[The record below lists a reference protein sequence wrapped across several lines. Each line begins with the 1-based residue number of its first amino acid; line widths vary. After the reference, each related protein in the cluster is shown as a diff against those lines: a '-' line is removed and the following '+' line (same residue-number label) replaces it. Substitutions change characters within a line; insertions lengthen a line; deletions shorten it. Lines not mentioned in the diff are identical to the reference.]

1 MTWLATAFNG
11 GEPVSLGWDGQMVTL
26 VSGATFCLSDHR
38 GDINPGTALGLFSR
52 DARVLSRWQLRIDA
66 QPAEPLAV
74 QGSEPFAAQ
83 FILRRAHRLGRD
95 ESTVLIV
102 RDRVLG
108 DSLHDRI
115 TLENLGHED
124 TVIVAELHADADFAD
139 LFAVKEGRATLGRA
153 EASVLETELLLIDQA
168 DSTRRVSVTASMD
181 PIIAPGRL
189 SWRVVVGA
197 GQRWQTD
204 IIARPTTA
212 NHRPSVAVTAS
223 NGNGVTTGAYRKLH
237 RWRDTTTDVTADDPT
252 LTKILRRTENDLGAL
267 LITNGNGESRPF
279 VAAGAPWFMTLYGRD
294 SLLTAWMALPL
305 DVNLAL
311 GTLQQLADRQGK
323 RVDPVT
329 EEQPGR
335 ILHEIRGGAGGAHHA
350 GGTVYYGS
358 ADATPL
364 FVMLLG
370 ECFRWGASREAVGAL
385 LPAADAAL
393 DWADDYGDLD
403 GDGFVE
409 YQRATDRGL
418 INQGWKDSFD
428 GVNDATGHQAEPPI
442 ALCEVQGYRYAALL
456 ARAELA
462 EAFDDPVTAERL
474 RNEAAVLRDKFLAA
488 FWLSDRGWYAIALD
502 GRKRAVDSLTSNAAH
517 CLWSGIASDEHVET
531 LVEHLAGAEM
541 DSGFGLRTLAST
553 MGSYNPISYHNGSV
567 WPHDT
572 AIAIAGLLRYR
583 HIPAAA
589 RLAERL
595 AAGLLDAAEAF
606 DGRLPELF
614 CGFPRTKFHAPV
626 PYPTACA
633 PQAWASAAPLLLVRS
648 LLGLT
653 PNVPQR
659 SLEVVPALPKRWGTV
674 ALTELRLGEVTLDIE
689 ASGQTAT
696 VRRLPDDWQITT
708 VAPAAAVS
716 ARAVRGLSGEQ
727 PGKHLTQ
734 SHRINKEDHA

>member
-38 GDINPGTALGLFSR
+38 GDIKPGTTLGLFSR
-52 DARVLSRWQLRIDA
+52 DTRALSRWQLRVDA

-83 FILRRAHRLGRD
+83 FILRRAQRSGQE

-102 RDRVLG
+102 RDRILT

-124 TVIVAELHADADFAD
+124 TVIVADLHADADFAD
-139 LFAVKEGRATLGRA
+139 LFAVKEGRAAPGRA
-153 EASVLETELLLIDQA
+153 EISVLETELLLIDQA

-181 PIIAPGRL
+181 PTISPGRL
-189 SWRVVVGA
+189 TWRVIVGA
-197 GQRWQTD
+197 GQRWQTE
-204 IIARPTTA
+204 IIARPTMA
-212 NHRPSVAVTAS
+212 HHRPPATMAVS
-223 NGNGVTTGAYRKLH
+223 NRNEAAGDAHRKLD
-237 RWRDTTTDVTADDPT
+237 RWRDTTTDVTADDPG
-252 LTKILRRTENDLGAL
+252 LTKVLRRSENDLGAL
-267 LITNGNGESRPF
+267 LITNGNGESQPF

-305 DVNLAL
+305 DLNLAL
-311 GTLQQLADRQGK
+311 GTLRQLADRQGK
-323 RVDPVT
+323 RIDPLT

-335 ILHEIRGGAGGAHHA
+335 ILHEIRGGAGEAHDHA
-350 GGTVYYGS
+350 STVYYGS

-370 ECFRWGASREAVGAL
+370 ECFRWGAPREAVESL

-393 DWADDYGDLD
+393 EWADDYGDLD

-428 GVNDATGHQAEPPI
+428 GVNDASGHRAEPPI
-442 ALCEVQGYRYAALL
+442 ALCEVQGYWYAALL

-462 EAFDDPVTAERL
+462 EAFGDPATAERL
-474 RNEAAVLRDKFLAA
+474 RNQAAVLRDRFLTS
-488 FWLSDRGWYAIALD
+488 FWLPDRGWYAIALD
-502 GRKRAVDSLTSNAAH
+502 GDKRAVDSLTSNAAH
-517 CLWSGIASDEHVET
+517 CLWSGIASDEHVDV
-531 LVEHLAGAEM
+531 LVEHLAGSDM

-572 AIAIAGLLRYR
+572 AIAIAGLMRYR
-583 HIPAAA
+583 HISAAA

-595 AAGLLDAAEAF
+595 ATGLIDAADAF

-648 LLGLT
+648 LLGLM

-659 SLEVVPALPKRWGTV
+659 SLVVMPALPRRWGTV
-674 ALTELRLGEVTLDIE
+674 LLTDLRLGETTLDIE
-689 ASGQTAT
+689 ARGDTAT
-696 VRRLPDDWQITT
+696 VLRAPNDWHVLVTSPAT
-708 VAPAAAVS
+708 SEGRVDVPGLAP
-716 ARAVRGLSGEQ
+716 RSG
-727 PGKHLTQ
+727 G
-734 SHRINKEDHA
+734 

>member
-1 MTWLATAFNG
+1 MMWFPDAFNG
-11 GEPVSLGWDGQMVTL
+11 GEPIGLGAGGQTVTL

-38 GDINPGTALGLFSR
+38 GDINPGTAALGLFSR

-66 QPAEPLAV
+66 QPADSLAV

-83 FILRRAHRLGRD
+83 FILRRAQRLGRE

-102 RDRVLG
+102 RDRVLS

-115 TLENLGHED
+115 TLENLGRED
-124 TVIVAELHADADFAD
+124 TVIIVDLDADADFAD
-139 LFAVKEGRATLGRA
+139 LFAVKEGRAAPGRA
-153 EASVLETELLLIDQA
+153 EVGALQTELMLTNPA
-168 DSTRRVSVTASMD
+168 DSTRGVSVTASGD
-181 PIIAPGRL
+181 PIVSPGRL
-189 SWRVVVGA
+189 TWRVVVKA
-197 GQRWQTD
+197 GQRWQTE

-212 NHRPSVAVTAS
+212 NHRALDSLTS
-223 NGNGVTTGAYRKLH
+223 GNGNGVTAGVYRRLH
-237 RWRDTTTDVTADDPT
+237 RWRDTTTDVTAGDPA
-252 LTKILRRTENDLGAL
+252 LTKVLHQTENDLGAL
-267 LITNGNGESRPF
+267 LITNGDGESRPF
-279 VAAGAPWFMTLYGRD
+279 VAAGAPWFMTLFGRD

-305 DVNLAL
+305 DVSLAV
-311 GTLQQLADRQGK
+311 GTLQQLASRQGR
-323 RVDPVT
+323 RVDPIT

-335 ILHEIRGGAGGAHHA
+335 ILHEIRGGHQS

-358 ADATPL
+358 VDATLL

-370 ECFRWGASREAVGAL
+370 ECFRWGAPAQAVHAL

-393 DWADDYGDLD
+393 EWADRYGDLD

-409 YQRATDRGL
+409 YQRATDSGL

-428 GVNDATGHQAEPPI
+428 GVNDALGRLAEPPI

-462 EAFDDPVTAERL
+462 EAFADPETAARL
-474 RNEAAVLRDKFLAA
+474 RDDAVALRDRFLAA
-488 FWLSDRGWYAIALD
+488 YWLPERSWYAIALD
-502 GRKRAVDSLTSNAAH
+502 GGKRAVDALSSNAAH
-517 CLWSGIASDEHVET
+517 CLWSGIASDEHAEA
-531 LVEHLAGAEM
+531 LIRCLSDAEM

-572 AIAIAGLLRYR
+572 AIAIAGLMRYR

-595 AAGLLDAAEAF
+595 ATGLLDAAEAF
-606 DGRLPELF
+606 GGRLPELF
-614 CGFPRTKFHAPV
+614 CGFPRSKFQAPV

-648 LLGLT
+648 LLGLM

-659 SLEVVPALPKRWGTV
+659 SLTVVPALPKRWGTV
-674 ALTELRLGEVTLDIE
+674 ALTDLRLGEVTLDIE
-689 ASGQTAT
+689 ADGETAT
-696 VRRLPDDWQITT
+696 VRHLPDDWRLTAALPATAGAGPQ
-708 VAPAAAVS
+708 AP
-716 ARAVRGLSGEQ
+716 GLSG
-727 PGKHLTQ
+727 
-734 SHRINKEDHA
+734 D

>member
-26 VSGATFCLSDHR
+26 VSGTSFCLSDHR
-38 GDINPGTALGLFSR
+38 GDIKPGTALGLFSR
-52 DARVLSRWQLRIDA
+52 DARALSRWQLRIDA

-83 FILRRAHRLGRD
+83 FILRRAHRPGRAQ
-95 ESTVLIV
+95 STVLIV
-102 RDRVLG
+102 RDRILD

-124 TVIVAELHADADFAD
+124 TVIVAELHADADFAE
-139 LFAVKEGRATLGRA
+139 LFAVKEGRAAPGRA
-153 EASVLETELLLIDQA
+153 EVSVLETELLLIDPA

-181 PIIAPGRL
+181 PIISPGRL
-189 SWRVVVGA
+189 TWRAVVGA
-197 GQRWQTD
+197 GQRWHTE
-204 IIARPTTA
+204 IIARPATA
-212 NHRPSVAVTAS
+212 NHRPPATMVA
-223 NGNGVTTGAYRKLH
+223 GNGTDATAGAYRKLH
-237 RWRDTTTDVTADDPT
+237 RWRDTTTDVTADDPA
-252 LTKILRRTENDLGAL
+252 LTRVLRRTENDLGAL

-311 GTLQQLADRQGK
+311 GTLQQLADRQGR
-323 RVDPVT
+323 RVDPLT

-335 ILHEIRGGAGGAHHA
+335 ILHEIRGGTSGAHEPA
-350 GGTVYYGS
+350 GTVYYGS

-370 ECFRWGASREAVGAL
+370 ECFRWGAPREAIEAL

-393 DWADDYGDLD
+393 EWADDYGDLD

-462 EAFDDPVTAERL
+462 EAFDDPATAERL
-474 RNEAAVLRDKFLAA
+474 RTQAAVLRDRFLAA
-488 FWLSDRGWYAIALD
+488 FWLPDRGWYAIALD
-502 GRKRAVDSLTSNAAH
+502 GDKRAVDSLTSNAAH
-517 CLWSGIASDEHVET
+517 CLWSGIASDEHVEA
-531 LVEHLAGAEM
+531 LVEHLAGSDM

-595 AAGLLDAAEAF
+595 AIGLLDAADAF

-653 PNVPQR
+653 PDVPQR
-659 SLEVVPALPKRWGTV
+659 SLVVIPALPRRWGTV
-674 ALTELRLGEVTLDIE
+674 LLTDLRLGETTLDIE
-689 ASGQTAT
+689 ASGHTAA
-696 VRRLPDDWQITT
+696 VHRAPDDWQVVVVTT
-708 VAPAAAVS
+708 PATAEGRDDVS
-716 ARAVRGLSGEQ
+716 GLS
-727 PGKHLTQ
+727 P
-734 SHRINKEDHA
+734 